1 MSSSL
6 PASLQALVELLH
18 ADTDMEHS
26 PSEHRSEQQA
36 HNSQCSAKR
45 VKSALGRACRYL

>member
-6 PASLQALVELLH
+6 PASLQAFVELLH
-18 ADTDMEHS
+18 ADMEHS